1 MTPSALQRTFLVE
14 LGALANIK
22 RGNCSLDINYE
33 PMYFVWVR
41 ARVMCTPRVVIW
53 ELKKFDANVVA
64 V

>member
-1 MTPSALQRTFLVE
+1 M
-14 LGALANIK
+14 ANIK